1 MQTVSAREPHDRRQ
15 SPRDR
20 LGVLLRAIS
29 DGVLLPRVGDAVS
42 FSDHLHEGPNT
53 SKGRVKTWVR
63 WGSSSNPITGVF
75 ETPVMGS
82 SSKGSAIMEH
92 HRVLPRRILQAPRPE
107 GTNEKRRH
115 TTNQMTGC

>member
-15 SPRDR
+15 SPSDR

-42 FSDHLHEGPNT
+42 FSDHLHEGPSEDVGT
-53 SKGRVKTWVR
+53 